1 MAKYRTI
8 KLKSYNNV
16 QEEHIAVSA
25 ITPGHLLTLNSDDK
39 VLPHSVAG
47 GNAYPMFALE
57 DVYQG
62 KTIAD
67 AFSADDPV
75 QCWIPGRGDMVNA
88 ILKDGENVVI
98 GDYLESAGDG
108 TLQKHVADVD
118 SSADITTIYPLQIVG
133 QVVEAVDLSG
143 SSGTHPVTELRVK
156 IRIV

>member
-1 MAKYRTI
+1 MAKYHTI

-25 ITPGHLLTLNSDDK
+25 ITPGHLVILDSNDK
-39 VLPHSVAG
+39 VLPHNLAG
-47 GNAYPMFALE
+47 RNAYPMFALE

-67 AFSADDPV
+67 AFAADDPV
-75 QCWIPGRGDMVNA
+75 QCWIPNRGDIVNA
-88 ILKDGENVVI
+88 ILADGQNVII

-108 TLQKHVADVD
+108 TLTKHVADVD

-133 QVVEAVDLSG
+133 TVVEAVDLSG

-156 IRIV
+156 VRIV